1 MEKFRYKIGKVFEKF
16 ILHLEIL
23 IQTGGDTSVYD
34 KFDYDAVEQKE
45 SELLQKALALEAANA
60 PPDINTPKNIETPQ
74 KKQLKR
80 DIKAAA
86 LERLEQAAET
96 VKDFENV
103 TEQWDRL
110 DENRERKERYWEICR
125 NNEDYPLEYGEAAY
139 GTVFPKNLNSV
150 IAKQIRMGEFLDAVF
165 DSPYE
170 IQELVT
176 DEYLYKILNEL
187 KPEHKELLYL
197 TAIKGLS
204 NTQIA
209 DLQGKTDRAVRYM
222 KDTVFRK
229 IRKKVYEYL
238 TSEMGKT
245 HDMTPTEKR
254 FVENYKT
261 EYFEKKTK
269 TKI

>member
-1 MEKFRYKIGKVFEKF
+1 MEKYRYKIGKVFEKF
-16 ILHLEIL
+16 ILHLENF

-34 KFDYDAVEQKE
+34 KFDYDVIEQRE
-45 SELLQKALALEAANA
+45 AELLQKALSLEAANA
-60 PPDINTPKNIETPQ
+60 PPETAPKVTATPKE
-74 KKQLKR
+74 QLKR

-96 VKDFENV
+96 INDFKNV

-125 NNEDYPLEYGEAAY
+125 NNKDYPLEYGEAAW
-139 GTVFPKNLNSV
+139 GMVFPKNLNSV
-150 IAKQIRMGEFLDAVF
+150 IAKQIRRGEFLEAVF

-176 DEYLYKILNEL
+176 DEYLYKILNEF

-197 TAIKGLS
+197 TAIKGMS

-238 TSEMGKT
+238 TSEIGKI
-245 HDMTPTEKR
+245 HDMTLAEKR